1 MTKDYFYS
9 LINSI
14 LFFILGLIIFI
25 SPDTVIKTI
34 TYVLGSFLILTGI
47 YNLLIFYHVFKKL
60 NIKENDKL
68 ESGIVLIILGI
79 VSIICASLIDIVLR
93 LIVGVWLIYNGVL
106 KIFEAI
112 KFNFSNT
119 YLITKIIIGSILIIL
134 GLYMI
139 LVSNLVLSVIGII
152 IMFYVVID
160 IIEKIS
166 LPKK

>member
-68 ESGIVLIILGI
+68 ASGIVLIILGI